1 MKLVN
6 TVGVVMQSLCTLMVI
21 VIALAVTTGLLVT
34 PLLLHTQY
42 ITPP

>member
-21 VIALAVTTGLLVT
+21 VIALAVTIGVLVT
-34 PLLLHTQY
+34 PLLY
-42 ITPP
+42 

>member
-1 MKLVN
+1 MKLV
-6 TVGVVMQSLCTLMVI
+6 TTAAVVMQSLCTLMVI

>member
-1 MKLVN
+1 MNLAI
-6 TVGVVMQSLCTLMVI
+6 TVARVMQSLCTLMVI